1 MPKRD
6 LFGLVQ
12 ASERLPS
19 PAAGAVCLGWT
30 AASALL
36 AAVAWRLGAEL
47 QIALS
52 AFALALVP
60 AAATLAL
67 GAAPSWRAPWTA
79 FVWIGF
85 ACAACAASGGFGSP
99 MTAAFLLAP
108 AFAAP
113 RRAEAAEAAFFALL
127 GYLIAG
133 LAGLTGPAPPA
144 AGALP
149 AMGAAL
155 SILCAGVLITA
166 AKARSRPPRTIVQ
179 AAPPRGDQIADQMAA
194 QRRRLAELAHE
205 LRTPLTH
212 IIGFAD
218 VMRQRLFGPMAD
230 KYGEYVEL
238 IHTSGE
244 NLLALSNRL
253 LDLSRLEV
261 GKFELQREEFD
272 IAYIADEVVRLSTE
286 SAHQRNI
293 DLTLEP
299 IALPLKVNADVSA
312 MRQILVNLVAN
323 AIKFTPTGG
332 AVSVR
337 AYAHEGRLRL
347 EVQDN
352 GPGIAPAER
361 ARLGSAFER
370 GASGA
375 GAEGYGLGL
384 SLVRAFAEL
393 HDGTLSFHDA
403 PGGGALV
410 RVEAPV
416 FL

>member
-1 MPKRD
+1 
-6 LFGLVQ
+6 
-12 ASERLPS
+12 
-19 PAAGAVCLGWT
+19 VCLGWA

-36 AAVAWRLGAEL
+36 AAVAWRLGGEL
-47 QIALS
+47 QVVLS

-60 AAATLAL
+60 AAATLGLAY
-67 GAAPSWRAPWTA
+67 APGWRAPWTA
-79 FVWIGF
+79 FVWTGF
-85 ACAACAASGGFGSP
+85 ACAASAASGGFASP
-99 MTAAFLLAP
+99 MAAAFLLAP

-113 RRAEAAEAAFFALL
+113 RRAEAAEATFFAGV
-127 GYLIAG
+127 GYLVAG
-133 LAGLTGPAPPA
+133 LAGMTGPAAPPS
-144 AGALP
+144 GALP
-149 AMGAAL
+149 GMGAAM
-155 SILCAGVLITA
+155 SILCAGALVA
-166 AKARSRPPRTIVQ
+166 AARAPLRPTRRIVQ
-179 AAPPRGDQIADQMAA
+179 APPTRGDELADQMAA
-194 QRRRLAELAHE
+194 QRRRMAELAHE

-218 VMRQRLFGPMAD
+218 VMRQRLFGPMVD

-261 GKFELQREEFD
+261 GKYELQREEFD
-272 IAYIADEVVRLSTE
+272 IAYIAEEVVRLSTE

-293 DLTLEP
+293 ELTLEP
-299 IALPLKVNADVSA
+299 IELPLKVNADVSA

-332 AVSVR
+332 AVRVR

-352 GPGIAPAER
+352 GPGIPPAER

-375 GAEGYGLGL
+375 AAEGYGLGL

-393 HDGTLSFHDA
+393 HDGALSFHEA

-416 FL
+416 FS